1 MRNEEPAAPGD
12 GSTGAEPG
20 PRVPVRLEEALAAL
34 AMALICLISLANVM
48 VRYLTNVSFAF
59 TEEYSVFLLV
69 FMTFVGASAAF
80 AKGTHI
86 RITALLERLPRRLA
100 WAAECVTLLATTLL
114 FALVLYFGAQVAF
127 DEWYWGETSPGLG
140 HPSWIYSIWLPI
152 LACAIILRVLG
163 RGWREL
169 RRDGRARR

>member
-1 MRNEEPAAPGD
+1 MEGERPVPVEPD
-12 GSTGAEPG
+12 GASSG

-34 AMALICLISLANVM
+34 AMALICLISLANVV
-48 VRYLTNVSFAF
+48 VRYLTSVSFAF

-80 AKGTHI
+80 ATNDHI
-86 RITALLERLPRRLA
+86 RIAWLLERLPPRLA
-100 WAAECVTLLATTLL
+100 LAAELLTLVVTTLL
-114 FALVLYFGAQVAF
+114 FALVVWFGAQVAF

-152 LACAIILRVLG
+152 LALAILLRVAG

-169 RRDGRARR
+169 RRGPRARR